1 MSSQHDEMDVDASGA
16 SAVSSPLHFPA
27 SSSAG
32 HPSSSHDPMPARVGA
47 LQHGGRKMGENRALA
62 SPLRAV
68 TPTDAT
74 FICASRRVLPPSPLS
89 GASTKIAHHDDHPT
103 PIHAALAPDPAAGS
117 SSPMRFPTSS
127 ASQASGGRGA
137 ARGAFASSGLSSDP
151 GRVGGNG
158 RDGSPLFFPGSD
170 VGSPTPRR
178 NRRGDIHSGL
188 PPTPSNR
195 RGAGPSQPGSG
206 LDIPTSS
213 AASQRSRFGV
223 GGGDDG
229 RGAPSSTANGMGEDG
244 DEQDDADEAVT
255 VVWGTRV
262 TIVSSMASFKWF
274 LESFTA
280 GDRQEYDQKRFEEA
294 DESDRGSI
302 EFAYTKEQPEKRM
315 YQYYLERMRET
326 GQTNL
331 NLDVLDLL
339 AFRHAEREGRERA
352 RLPRRDRDFAELYR
366 NLQDYPQEIIP
377 ILDQVLKDCALD
389 WAWDHLGGAS
399 QRAENTLRAEAME
412 AAVFKVRPFGGTR
425 KVNMRELNPQDID
438 KIVCVKGLVIR
449 ATPVIPDMK
458 LGEFF
463 RLPIA
468 FFRCDACS
476 HTVSVELDRGQIAEP
491 DKCPR
496 EVCALQGS
504 MSLIHNRCEFADR
517 QIVRLQET
525 PDAVPDGQTPH
536 TVSLCLYDE
545 LVDIV
550 KPGDRISLTGIF
562 RSVPVRINPRQRII
576 KSLFKTYLD
585 VVHVKKTDKKRMGV
599 DGSTRSA
606 DDRRGVIGVGGED
619 EDGQNEEDEDEMDA
633 DGGLLEDREASA
645 QAKLKERMVEIS
657 RRPDIYEYLS
667 RSLAPSIWEMDDVK
681 KGILLQ
687 LFGGTNKSIAK
698 GGGGGGPR
706 YRGDINVLLVGDPGT
721 SKSQILQYVHKIAP
735 RGVYTS
741 GKGSSAVGLTAY
753 VTRDP
758 DSKQLVLERYVSLH
772 SLFSEPLTDP
782 TLALERHS
790 GALVLSDGG
799 VCCIDEFDKM
809 SDATRSV
816 LHEVMEQQTVSIAK
830 AGIITTL
837 NARTSILAAANPVG
851 SKYNLAWPITR
862 NIDLPPTLIS
872 RFDLLYLVLDR
883 VDEANDR
890 RLASHLVSL
899 YLEDRPA
906 TGGNDI
912 MKVEDLSAYISWAR
926 NHVHPVLTED
936 ASTALVNAY
945 VAMRNVGGDGR
956 STERRITATT
966 RQLESMIRLSE
977 AHARMRYSLHVE
989 LEDVNEANRLIR
1001 EALKDSATDP
1011 VTGLIDLDLLAGQS
1025 SRQRSLQGALRRE
1038 VIALINAKPS
1048 GVRRTDLKKTL
1059 NDQSSMAIDD
1069 GELTEVIK
1077 DLEKEGSVKLRG
1089 SGQGQVITRT
1099 GGGAI
1104 DE

>member
-16 SAVSSPLHFPA
+16 GAVSSPLHFPA

-47 LQHGGRKMGENRALA
+47 LQHGGRKM
-62 SPLRAV
+62 
-68 TPTDAT
+68 
-74 FICASRRVLPPSPLS
+74 
-89 GASTKIAHHDDHPT
+89 
-103 PIHAALAPDPAAGS
+103 AAGS

-127 ASQASGGRGA
+127 ASQASGGRGV

-229 RGAPSSTANGMGEDG
+229 GGAPSSTANGMGEDG

-458 LGEFF
+458 L
-463 RLPIA
+463 A

-606 DDRRGVIGVGGED
+606 DDRRGAIGVGGED

-758 DSKQLVLERYVSLH
+758 DSKQLVLE
-772 SLFSEPLTDP
+772 
-782 TLALERHS
+782 S

-956 STERRITATT
+956 SNERRITATT